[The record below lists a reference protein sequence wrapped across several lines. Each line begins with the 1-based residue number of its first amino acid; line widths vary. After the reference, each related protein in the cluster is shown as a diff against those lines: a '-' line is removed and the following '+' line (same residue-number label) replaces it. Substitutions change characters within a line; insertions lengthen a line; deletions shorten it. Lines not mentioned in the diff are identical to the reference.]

1 MPRTEEEW
9 ESVADK
15 TFNCWQFPNAIEAMD
30 GKHSS
35 LSLFHPKGRG
45 SEYYND
51 RVFFS
56 LVMLDL
62 VDYDHKFMFIDVG
75 C

>member
-1 MPRTEEEW
+1 MPRTEAEF

-35 LSLFHPKGRG
+35 LFHPKGSG
-45 SEYYND
+45 SEY
-51 RVFFS
+51 
-56 LVMLDL
+56 
-62 VDYDHKFMFIDVG
+62 
-75 C
+75 

>member
-35 LSLFHPKGRG
+35 LFHPKGSG

-51 RVFFS
+51 KVFFS
-56 LVMLDL
+56 LVMLVL
-62 VDYDHKFMFIDVG
+62 VDYDHKFMFIDVR